1 MLIERRTYTLQP
13 GMLSDFWD
21 AQQLRAD
28 GLSPILQRLIGA
40 FAPVSGMP
48 ESVVCLYRYDDFADW
63 QARLGGL
70 PGDARLAAY
79 FARVRPM
86 ILRQENEFLV
96 PAGVDRATPM
106 WGNGNDWLPG
116 HGAPIPV
123 SAPRAVV
130 VETTLTFRAGGVP
143 RFWQAFAQR
152 GLADDASFADG
163 LLGAFNVM
171 VGPLNRVRIYMHLTS
186 VDDWVARQMVQSW
199 PGTWKSL
206 LNELSP
212 VLMDVAHV
220 LLKPSPV
227 VDMSPLF
234 IEP

>member
-13 GMLSDFWD
+13 GMLNDFWD

-63 QARLGGL
+63 QARLGSL
-70 PGDARLAAY
+70 SGDTRLASY
-79 FARVRPM
+79 FGRVRSM

-96 PAGVDRATPM
+96 PAGLDRVTPM
-106 WGNGNDWLPG
+106 WGNGNDWLPVR
-116 HGAPIPV
+116 GAPIPV
-123 SAPRAVV
+123 SAQRAVIA
-130 VETTLTFRAGGVP
+130 ETSLTFRAGGVP
-143 RFWQAFAQR
+143 RFWQAFAQL

-171 VGPLNRVRIYMHLTS
+171 VGPLNRVRVYTRLMS
-186 VDDWVARQMVQSW
+186 VNDWVARQAVQSW

-206 LNELSP
+206 MNELSP
-212 VLMDVAHV
+212 VLRDVTHV
-220 LLKPSPV
+220 LLRPSPV
-227 VDMSPLF
+227 ADMSPMFL
-234 IEP
+234 EP

>member
-13 GMLSDFWD
+13 GMLNDFWD

-63 QARLGGL
+63 QTRLGGL
-70 PGDARLAAY
+70 SGNTRLASY
-79 FARVRPM
+79 FGRVRSM

-96 PAGVDRATPM
+96 PAGLDQATPM
-106 WGNGNDWLPG
+106 WGNGNDWLPA
-116 HGAPIPV
+116 HGASIPV
-123 SAPRAVV
+123 SAQRAVV
-130 VETTLTFRAGGVP
+130 AETSLTFRAGGVP
-143 RFWQAFAQR
+143 RFWQAFAQVC
-152 GLADDASFADG
+152 LADDTSFADG
-163 LLGAFNVM
+163 LLGAFNVT
-171 VGPLNRVRIYMHLTS
+171 VGPLNRVRIYTRLTS
-186 VDDWVARQMVQSW
+186 VNDWVARQEVQSW

-206 LNELSP
+206 MNDLSP
-212 VLMDVAHV
+212 VLLEVTHT
-220 LLKPSPV
+220 LLRPSPV
-227 VDMSPLF
+227 VDMSPMF